1 MGKYITGINSHIIRF
16 LKNNLIFV
24 RNWRNSIEYIGSIM
38 IEMSKNY
45 QNDLYDIYVSYP
57 PGVDQERIQACLRE
71 NLDEELAEKI
81 IDSLASKPQVLVEE
95 KCIWEKRGE
104 LHDYFSYLGLDIVTR
119 RYMELET
126 IEQSETEDEVAEL
139 PFEDFETDVKEKD
152 KTVSSKSEPLPQNTR
167 LLFLAL
173 LVAFLGYLI
182 GKVF

>member
-1 MGKYITGINSHIIRF
+1 
-16 LKNNLIFV
+16 
-24 RNWRNSIEYIGSIM
+24 M

-81 IDSLASKPQVLVEE
+81 IDSLASKPQVFVEE
-95 KCIWEKRGE
+95 KCTWEKRSE

-139 PFEDFETDVKEKD
+139 PFEDFEIDVKEKD
-152 KTVSSKSEPLPQNTR
+152 KAVSPKSEPLPQNTR